1 MRIFRGVITGAAAGA
16 AGTTALNAATY
27 LDVAGRGRASSS
39 APDDTVKKLAD
50 KIEVT
55 IPGEGETRENRV
67 SGLGALTGILS
78 GAGVGAGLGLL
89 RAFGWRP
96 SVLSGGVLAGLGA
109 MALTDGTMAA
119 LGVSDPRAWR
129 ATEWASDV
137 LPHLAYG
144 VATAATLAATD

>member
-78 GAGVGAGLGLL
+78 GVGVGAGLGLL
-89 RAFGWRP
+89 RAVGWRP

>member
-78 GAGVGAGLGLL
+78 GVGVGAGLGLL

-144 VATAATLAATD
+144 VATAATLAAMD